1 MNAFRHDRARVSET
15 REQQTTDTVFMVR
28 PCRFQSNPLTA
39 ASNAFQAQAP
49 ADDLELSNAIAR
61 SQFDRLVVT
70 LRDVGVNC
78 LVFEDTPEPHTPD
91 AIFPNNWVSTHAD
104 GRVALYPMEAVNRRP
119 ERRAEVIKALRRF
132 GIQVSEAHDFSAA
145 ETASRYLEGTG
156 SLVFDRA
163 QGIAFAC
170 ESSRTHAEL
179 AAEVCEA
186 LGYRL
191 VLFRASD
198 RAGRA
203 VYHTNVMMFVGISVA
218 LVCTESIHPEYRS
231 EVLREIEFGGR
242 EIVEI
247 GFDELDGFAGNMLEL
262 EGNDGAVIAMSQNA
276 FDSLDVTARATLAR
290 HARLVASDISHIEAQ
305 SGGSVRC
312 MLAEVH
318 LPRAP

>member
-1 MNAFRHDRARVSET
+1 MNACRLDQVRVSET
-15 REQQTTDTVFMVR
+15 REQQATGTVFMVR

-49 ADDLELSNAIAR
+49 AEDLELSNTIAR
-61 SQFDRLVVT
+61 SQFDRLVVA
-70 LRDVGVNC
+70 LREAGVNC

-91 AIFPNNWVSTHAD
+91 AIFPNNWISTHAD

-119 ERRAEVIKALRRF
+119 ERREDVIQALRRIGF
-132 GIQVSEAHDFSAA
+132 QVSETLDFSAA
-145 ETASRYLEGTG
+145 ESTSRFLEGTG

-163 QGIAFAC
+163 HGVAFAC

-179 AAEVCEA
+179 ATEVCAA

-203 VYHTNVMMFVGISVA
+203 IYHTNVMMFVGTRVA

-231 EVLREIEFGGR
+231 EVLHAIESGGR

-262 EGNDGAVIAMSQNA
+262 EGREGAVIAMSQNA
-276 FDSLDVTARATLAR
+276 FDSLDSTARKTLAR
-290 HARLVASDISHIEAQ
+290 HARLVASDISHIETQ

>member
-1 MNAFRHDRARVSET
+1 MNACRHDQARVSET
-15 REQQTTDTVFMVR
+15 IEQQATGTVFMVR

-39 ASNAFQAQAP
+39 ASNAFQAQVP
-49 ADDLELSNAIAR
+49 ADDLELSNALAR
-61 SQFDRLVVT
+61 SQFDRLVVA
-70 LRDVGVNC
+70 LRAAGVNC

-91 AIFPNNWVSTHAD
+91 AIFPNNWISTHAD

-119 ERRAEVIKALRRF
+119 ERRTDFIEALQRIGF
-132 GIQVSEAHDFSAA
+132 HVSETRDFCAA
-145 ETASRYLEGTG
+145 ESASHYLEGTG

-163 QGIAFAC
+163 CGVAFAC
-170 ESSRTHAEL
+170 ESSRTHAAL
-179 AAEVCEA
+179 AAEVCAA

-203 VYHTNVMMFVGISVA
+203 IYHTNVMMFVGTAVA
-218 LVCTESIHPEYRS
+218 LVCTESIHPDYRS
-231 EVLREIEFGGR
+231 EVLSEIEAGGR

-262 EGNDGAVIAMSQNA
+262 KGNDGAVIAMSQSA
-276 FDSLDVTARATLAR
+276 FNSLDATARETLAR
-290 HARLVASDISHIEAQ
+290 HARLVASDISHIETQ

-318 LPRAP
+318 LPRAS